1 MSMARPIDFW
11 FAIGST
17 YTYLAV
23 SRINTIE
30 AASGVTFRWRPF
42 NIRHVLV
49 EHNNTP
55 YPDASSKS
63 AYMWRDIERWSE
75 RIGLSP
81 RLPAP
86 YPTPNSPLANQVATV
101 AAQEGWVTEY
111 TKATYSLWFEHGQF
125 CGEDPNLSAS
135 IEQAGEDPGRVL
147 SKASSEEI
155 VSALQ
160 SATEEAMGLGVFGA
174 PTFAVGKEL
183 FWGNERIE
191 DAVCWAKTGKLAPRL
206 EDQTNCS

>member
-1 MSMARPIDFW
+1 MSTLKPIEFW

-23 SRINTIE
+23 SRIDALA

-42 NIRHVLV
+42 NIRHVLI
-49 EHNNTP
+49 EHDNTP

-75 RIGLSP
+75 LIGLSP

-86 YPTPNSPLANQVATV
+86 YPTPNSPLANQVAIL
-101 AAQEGWVTEY
+101 AAQEGWVKEY
-111 TKATYSLWFEHGQF
+111 TKATYRLWFEHSQF

-135 IEQAGEDPGRVL
+135 IEQAGEDPERVL
-147 SKASSEEI
+147 SEASSDAI
-155 VSALQ
+155 VAALR
-160 SATEEAMGLGVFGA
+160 SATEEAMDLRVFGA
-174 PTFAVGKEL
+174 PTFTVGKEL
-183 FWGNERIE
+183 FWGNDRME
-191 DAVCWAKTGKLAPRL
+191 DAVCWAKTGKLAPRPFG
-206 EDQTNCS
+206 QTNCS